1 MRIKK
6 AVLLVLNNKTKGSVI
21 GTNGVHAVLNP
32 VKRKGTILSEG
43 GVIQNLNPLFADIV
57 TSTDV
62 FNTILI
68 ANRSFTN
75 DGVSEIDVVNLN
87 FNKPFSENN
96 QTTDLLIATKGKGV
110 ADILLTS
117 ENVEKDLS
125 KLLQDIDVS
134 IEKFTFTLNKPAI
147 DEFITSEIFVKSLSK
162 DLQENVQ
169 ESEFFVLE
177 LAKPFAENIVISDS
191 KVLFTGKAIN
201 EVNDVLESKILEAVK
216 ALSENV
222 LLEDIPQK
230 SVLKVF
236 DNETVKQDSV
246 SIAPQKNFSDLLSIS
261 EFIIKQIDKK
271 FVEINDVLETTI
283 FSVLKS
289 LVNTADIIDTPQK
302 TVTKPQSDVFSQID
316 SVVTLL
322 ARYLTVSDETFTSEL
337 VIREFTKGLEDIGVN
352 IEVISFDSNK
362 VLLDINGIVQQIVK
376 DFTKVLGPEVA
387 ENLDAPSKDFTKA
400 LSTSNTKIYY
410 NELATKQF
418 NKRVLD
424 DTIQVE
430 IISKFFEK
438 IASPDFYA
446 QSDETAKAFTKANQ
460 DELSQQDSL
469 LFSVAKTL
477 TDVVTSLDVLTITRT
492 LASSFVDLILNV
504 SATALNFSKFAQD
517 QVQTTD
523 VFNRLLIINRLIQE
537 NDFQDYVDNNDYF
550 LEDYVASGRAVRHQD
565 SLSFNAGKALSDTH
579 DQIEKLIYDA
589 NKVLSDLIER
599 TEENIFD
606 VTSVRT
612 DTFTSLDTPTFDT
625 DTNLSDNTNKN
636 DAALRNF
643 EKALSDIASYTD
655 NFTFTLFVGLVFTKT
670 VSDIVQLSDNIN
682 ISTNK
687 GLVDVSQLSNT
698 GLLLSQNYVE
708 NGTAGYDAEGY
719 FAEVYVDNSL
729 KYFSEEYVE
738 EGYLQDITGN
748 YFAEDYV
755 GESRILT

>member
-43 GVIQNLNPLFADIV
+43 GVVQNLNPLFADIV

-62 FNTILI
+62 FTTILF

-75 DGVSEIDVVNLN
+75 DGVSEIDVINLN
-87 FNKPFSENN
+87 FNKPFSENT

-147 DEFITSEIFVKSLSK
+147 DEFLTSEIFVKSLSK
-162 DLQENVQ
+162 DFRENVQ

-201 EVNDVLESKILEAVK
+201 EVNDVLESKILEALK

-283 FSVLKS
+283 FTVLKS

-362 VLLDINGIVQQIVK
+362 ILLDVNGIVQQIVK
-376 DFTKVLGPEVA
+376 DFNKVLGPEVA
-387 ENLDAPSKDFTKA
+387 ENLDVSAKDFTKA

-438 IASPDFYA
+438 IA
-446 QSDETAKAFTKANQ
+446 
-460 DELSQQDSL
+460 
-469 LFSVAKTL
+469 
-477 TDVVTSLDVLTITRT
+477 
-492 LASSFVDLILNV
+492 
-504 SATALNFSKFAQD
+504 QD

-523 VFNRLLIINRLIQE
+523 VLNRLLIINRLIQE

-550 LEDYVASGRAVRHQD
+550 LEDYVASGRAVKHQD